1 MYYFL
6 LIAIMVCSGLFV
18 FFTDK
23 YLEFR
28 RVKELH
34 KSNVAFNIG
43 MICGIAAVLM
53 VLVLMFVGE

>member
-6 LIAIMVCSGLFV
+6 LIAIMLCAGLFV

-28 RVKELH
+28 KVKELH
-34 KSNVAFNIG
+34 KSNVAYKLSLIFG
-43 MICGIAAVLM
+43 ALSALMILI
-53 VLVLMFVGE
+53 LMFVGE